1 MDIVRSR
8 IKDKIDVV
16 PEFILKSWARKLC
29 YTLSSNV
36 WAVLSPFSF
45 ALWQRSMFLK
55 QSNAVI
61 MTPVSSVKS
70 SPSENASKDLF
81 VLHEGTE
88 VKVLDSVGDWNN
100 VELSD
105 GRQGWIRNNEMEII

>member
-1 MDIVRSR
+1 MSHSAAGRRCGFYGAIV
-8 IKDKIDVV
+8 VFLLAV
-16 PEFILKSWARKLC
+16 
-29 YTLSSNV
+29 SS
-36 WAVLSPFSF
+36 FSF

-81 VLHEGTE
+81 VLHEGTGGE
-88 VKVLDSVGDWNN
+88 GTGFC
-100 VELSD
+100 
-105 GRQGWIRNNEMEII
+105 GRLE